1 MNDRQAR
8 PSAALIVA
16 TIALAAAFTT
26 TAIAGPGALTRAVS
40 PAKVKKIAGKQIKK
54 KAVLGP
60 GKIVSADVRPP
71 TTEGSSDQEVTILK
85 VPGLIEFALDCDL
98 GQMFWEFYNRSNET
112 LHFSGSAEY
121 SAELLFQE
129 GNRDPDQSFGFVGG
143 NSGGFDVRVQATS
156 PSGRSVAITATISPK
171 TATHCPV
178 SAQAVVDEK

>member
-60 GKIVSADVRPP
+60 GKVITAHETLPANSQEGDV
-71 TTEGSSDQEVTILK
+71 IN
-85 VPGLIEFALDCDL
+85 VPGFVALKLTCQP
-98 GQMFWEFYNRSNET
+98 GQMFWT
-112 LHFSGSAEY
+112 LRNIGSADLHMSGVATRETGEIEY
-121 SAELLFQE
+121 QDLPQVGAGAQLS
-129 GNRDPDQSFGFVGG
+129 FVGG
-143 NSGGFDVRVQATS
+143 TSAGWSLDATATGPKGSVRVEAEMH
-156 PSGRSVAITATISPK
+156 PITGT
-171 TATHCPV
+171 TCPT
-178 SAQAVVDEK
+178 SAQAVLTK